1 MNTPL
6 LEAVG
11 LVKHYGHIEAL
22 RGASFTVYP
31 GEIVAL
37 LGDNGAGKSSLIK
50 AICGVIQPD
59 NGQIRFEGRQVNMSS
74 PLVARKL
81 GIETVFQD
89 LALAPDLDPAGNIF
103 LGQEILYGGLLGK
116 LGFLNKREMHR
127 RTEEAFSRL
136 GVGIQD
142 SKATVV
148 NMSGGQRQGIAVA
161 RSMIWASK
169 IILMDEPTAALGVV
183 QSRRV
188 SDLIR
193 RVKAEGIAIVLV
205 SHNLP
210 FVFEIADRI
219 EVMRLGKRVGRF
231 QVSEASADE
240 VLDVMTGLKVQN
252 EQEALL

>member
-1 MNTPL
+1 MNNPL

-22 RGASFTVYP
+22 RGANFTVYP

-50 AICGVIQPD
+50 AICGVTQPD
-59 NGQIRFEGRQVNMSS
+59 SGQIRFEGRQVNMSS
-74 PLVARKL
+74 PLVARRL

-103 LGQEILYGGLLGK
+103 LGQEVLYGGFLGK
-116 LGFLNKREMHR
+116 LGFLNKREMHK
-127 RTEEAFSRL
+127 RTEEAFKRL

-231 QVSEASADE
+231 NVADATAEE
-240 VLDVMTGLKVQN
+240 VLDVMTGLKVQTD
-252 EQEALL
+252 QEVAL

>member
-1 MNTPL
+1 MSTPL

-22 RGASFTVYP
+22 RGADFTVYP

-59 NGQIRFEGRQVNMSS
+59 SGQIRFEGKQVNMSS

-103 LGQEILYGGLLGK
+103 LGQEILYGGILGK

-127 RTEEAFSRL
+127 RTEEAFARL

>member
-59 NGQIRFEGRQVNMSS
+59 NGQIRFEGKQVNMSS